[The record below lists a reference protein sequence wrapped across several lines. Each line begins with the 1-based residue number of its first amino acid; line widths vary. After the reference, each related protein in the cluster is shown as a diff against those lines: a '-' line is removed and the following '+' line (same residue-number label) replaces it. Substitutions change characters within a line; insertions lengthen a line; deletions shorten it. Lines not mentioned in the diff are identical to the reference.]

1 MAVSPDAL
9 ELIRDAQRVLA
20 MFRLEPRYPSH
31 LVRLLSAAGRKLGKA
46 ADITE
51 AVDVDAA
58 SDLFRLV
65 MMLVAASEALARGE
79 EEEARR
85 LAGEVEGWLAQRFGP
100 SPPP

>member
-1 MAVSPDAL
+1 MPVPPDAL
-9 ELIRDAQRVLA
+9 DLIRESQRVLA

-31 LVRLLSAAGRKLGKA
+31 LMRLLAAAGRKLGKA
-46 ADITE
+46 ADISE
-51 AVDVDAA
+51 VVDAEAA
-58 SDLFRLV
+58 SDLLRLV